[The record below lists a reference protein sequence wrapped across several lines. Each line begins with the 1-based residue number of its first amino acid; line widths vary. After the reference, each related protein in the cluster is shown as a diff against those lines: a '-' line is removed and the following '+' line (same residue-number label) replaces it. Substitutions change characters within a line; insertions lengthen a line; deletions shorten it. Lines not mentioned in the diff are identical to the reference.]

1 MQSVRHVDKAFQAA
15 SKIGIRAT
23 IAKAMMDN
31 ETIPENLRE
40 DTANSVKESQRM
52 IKYWHGKDKG
62 RLQCMFGPR
71 FIQGCSTKLLK
82 ETADIANMENIGVHI
97 HVAENL
103 EEVNNDIQRY
113 NKQPIETLHDFG
125 LIGHKSILAHC
136 IHINDKEFDIIA
148 ENAPNVV
155 HCPSSNLKL
164 ASGICRVPTFLE
176 RKINITIGADGAACN
191 NNLDLFK
198 DMRLAA
204 LLSKISKDP
213 RTSFTVTSMDILEM
227 VTRFGAKALGLE
239 DIIGSIEI
247 GKKADLTILNLKNL
261 ETVPIFSIPDQ
272 LVYAADGH
280 NVDTVIIDGKII
292 LKNRQLTQVEEDN
305 LISGCQSKAA
315 DIAEKSG
322 TEKVFK
328 LN

>member
-1 MQSVRHVDKAFQAA
+1 MSSVEIKNGLLVTMNERQDILENATIVVENDRIADILRNGNKGTSKTDEVIDATGMVVLPGLVNCHVHTVQTLFRGITDNLELLPWLQKYIYPMESVMDADDVYTGSLAGYAEMIRSGTTTCADMQSVRHVDKAFQAA

-113 NKQPIETLHDFG
+113 NK
-125 LIGHKSILAHC
+125 
-136 IHINDKEFDIIA
+136 
-148 ENAPNVV
+148 
-155 HCPSSNLKL
+155 
-164 ASGICRVPTFLE
+164 
-176 RKINITIGADGAACN
+176 
-191 NNLDLFK
+191 
-198 DMRLAA
+198 
-204 LLSKISKDP
+204 
-213 RTSFTVTSMDILEM
+213 
-227 VTRFGAKALGLE
+227 
-239 DIIGSIEI
+239 
-247 GKKADLTILNLKNL
+247 
-261 ETVPIFSIPDQ
+261 
-272 LVYAADGH
+272 
-280 NVDTVIIDGKII
+280 
-292 LKNRQLTQVEEDN
+292 
-305 LISGCQSKAA
+305 
-315 DIAEKSG
+315 
-322 TEKVFK
+322 
-328 LN
+328 